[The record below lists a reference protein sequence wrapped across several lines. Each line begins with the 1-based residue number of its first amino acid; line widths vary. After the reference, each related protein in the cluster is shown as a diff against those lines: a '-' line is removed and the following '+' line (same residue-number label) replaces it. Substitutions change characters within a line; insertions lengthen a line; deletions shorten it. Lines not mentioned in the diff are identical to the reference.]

1 MSNNIL
7 KPINGNKSLL
17 AEQVYNTI
25 KNAII
30 NGQIPSGERLK
41 EVELSKK
48 LGVSR
53 TPIREALYKLR
64 KEGLLTNVASG
75 GVKVS
80 EISAKEI
87 NKIFDLRI
95 LLENYAIEKA
105 VHNFTEEDIQKMEE
119 ILIEN
124 ELYVERNNHEKV
136 VELSVQFHD
145 VIINASNNKKL
156 FEILVGL
163 RDYLGLYR
171 NISLSSIEGVKDS
184 LKAHKKIFENIK
196 KRDNEATCLSMKEHL
211 EEARNAVLAR
221 IKK

>member
-1 MSNNIL
+1 MSNNTL
-7 KPINGNKSLL
+7 KPINGNKLLL

-25 KNAII
+25 KSAVI

-53 TPIREALYKLR
+53 TPIREALYKLK
-64 KEGLLTNVASG
+64 KEGLLTSVASG

-80 EISAKEI
+80 QISEKEI

-95 LLENYAIEKA
+95 LLENYATEKA
-105 VHNFTEEDIQKMEE
+105 VDNFTEKDIKKMEDI
-119 ILIEN
+119 IIEN
-124 ELYVERNNHEKV
+124 ELYVERNNYEKV
-136 VELSVQFHD
+136 VELSIQFHD
-145 VIINASNNKKL
+145 VIINASNNEKL
-156 FEILVGL
+156 FEMLIGL
-163 RDYLGLYR
+163 RDHLELYR
-171 NISLSSIEGVKDS
+171 NISLSSVDGVGDS

-196 KRDNEATCLSMKEHL
+196 KRDNKAVCLSMNEHL
-211 EEARNAVLAR
+211 KEARDAVLSR